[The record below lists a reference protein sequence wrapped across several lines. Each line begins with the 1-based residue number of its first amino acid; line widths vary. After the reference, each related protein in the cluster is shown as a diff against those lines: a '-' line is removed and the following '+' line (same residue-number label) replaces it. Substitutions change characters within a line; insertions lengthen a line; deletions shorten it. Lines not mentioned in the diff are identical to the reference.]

1 MYNHSHSQDAS
12 GDAAVT
18 YEDTGEGSDAWE
30 AAQNILKAINFG
42 SLIQIDHEEPQGA
55 GVAGNNTTF
64 GGIMRDKSTHSS
76 HMAAK
81 AVADVIPRGGG
92 TGVGTS
98 AVAVGAQDRAA
109 LQAQL
114 ALLAAQMAEL
124 ADGGEDALTHG
135 LSTAVTSM
143 PMIRVTKA
151 KDHAEDEEDDGD
163 MEMVDVPVNSNPL
176 QT

>member
-1 MYNHSHSQDAS
+1 M
-12 GDAAVT
+12 T

-42 SLIQIDHEEPQGA
+42 SLIQIDREEPQGT
-55 GVAGNNTTF
+55 GVTGNTTTL
-64 GGIMRDKSTHSS
+64 GGIMQDESTHPSRTV
-76 HMAAK
+76 AK
-81 AVADVIPRGGG
+81 EFTDARPRGGG

-98 AVAVGAQDRAA
+98 AVAIGAQDRAA

-124 ADGGEDALTHG
+124 ADGGEDVLTHG

-143 PMIRVTKA
+143 PTIRVTKTNN
-151 KDHAEDEEDDGD
+151 HAEDDEDDGD
-163 MEMVDVPVNSNPL
+163 MEMVDVPVNPDPL